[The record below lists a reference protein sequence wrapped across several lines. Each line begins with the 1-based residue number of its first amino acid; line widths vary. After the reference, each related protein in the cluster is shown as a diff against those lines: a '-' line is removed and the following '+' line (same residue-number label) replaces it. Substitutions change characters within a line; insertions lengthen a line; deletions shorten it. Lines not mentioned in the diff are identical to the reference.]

1 VTEPA
6 AREVELTV
14 ALPAYEEAA
23 NLAVLLPQLKEALA
37 GLGVSHEILVVD
49 TEQPRDATPQVCAEH
64 GVRYLARRGGSLYSD
79 AVRTGIRASTGR
91 WVVFM
96 DADGSHSP
104 SFVPRLWAERD
115 AADVIIASRYI
126 AGGKTENPA
135 LLIFLSLAVNVVFRA
150 VLSLDCSDVSN
161 SFRLYRGDALRALT
175 LVCQNFDIVEEILV
189 KLCFTGAGS
198 TVKEIP
204 FTFEQRKAGK
214 TKRDLVSFA
223 VTYVTTLGR
232 LYALKRQARRGASAR

>member
-1 VTEPA
+1 VKQSGA
-6 AREVELTV
+6 QAVELSI

-23 NLAVLLPQLKEALA
+23 NLAVLLPQLKGVLE
-37 GLGVSHEILVVD
+37 GLGVRHEILVVD

-64 GVRYLARRGGSLYSD
+64 GVRYLPRTGGSLYSD
-79 AVRTGIRASTGR
+79 AVRTAIRASTGR
-91 WVVFM
+91 WVIFM

-104 SFVPRLWAERD
+104 SFVTNLWAERE

-135 LLIFLSLAVNVVFRA
+135 VLILLSLAVNVVFRV
-150 VLSLDCSDVSN
+150 VLGLDCSDVSN
-161 SFRLYRGDALRALT
+161 SFRLYRGDDLRALT
-175 LVCQNFDIVEEILV
+175 LECQNFDIVEEMLV
-189 KLCFTGAGS
+189 KLCFTGQGR

-223 VTYVTTLGR
+223 TSYLTTLGR
-232 LYALKRQARRGASAR
+232 LYRMKRQARREESSR